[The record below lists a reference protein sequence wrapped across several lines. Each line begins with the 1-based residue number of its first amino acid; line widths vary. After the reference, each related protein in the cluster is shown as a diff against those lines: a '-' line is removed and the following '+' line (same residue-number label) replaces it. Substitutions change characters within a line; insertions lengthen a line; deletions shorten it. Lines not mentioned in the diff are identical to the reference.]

1 MNADTL
7 LTFGIL
13 AAAIALFLSERVRSD
28 LVALLVVAAL
38 GLSGV
43 LTPQQAFSGF
53 GSPAV
58 AIMVSIFV
66 LAEGLRLT
74 GVTDRVGALLLR
86 LGGRSEGRLATVV
99 MLAGAFLA
107 LFMNNTAAA
116 SLLLPA
122 ASSAGRR
129 AGVSLSRLL
138 MPLAFAT
145 ILGGTA
151 TLLTTTN
158 VVVSDILREHGHR
171 GYGLL
176 DFLSMGL
183 PLVAVGVLY
192 MGVLGVRLL
201 PRQSP
206 AEAARTAPPAQG
218 DLVGVY
224 RLGERLFRVRVAPGS
239 PLDGRSL
246 AECGFRELCGA
257 TVVAM
262 ERGGRVSL
270 SPGPADVLRGGDVLL
285 LEGKREDLEQ
295 AEGGQCLVTFETPR
309 PAEEELESE
318 TVAVVEAVLSPRSA
332 LIGKTLAS
340 AQFREKYGMT
350 VLALWRAGKPTRTGI
365 RDLELQFGD
374 ALLLQGPRDRI
385 PVLRAEPDL
394 ILLEAG
400 IAPPRRSAKAGLALG
415 IMVAT
420 LACLL
425 FGWPPAA
432 LVLLVGALVMI
443 FTRVIPADLA
453 YQAIEWRVIFLM
465 AGMLPVSTAMV
476 ESGAAA
482 LLAEGLTRSMGSA
495 GPLALAGASFGLS
508 ALLAQSMSG
517 VAVAAVVAPVA
528 ILAAGN
534 LGMDPRAVGM
544 AVVLGSSMAFAT
556 PLGHP
561 VNLLVMGPGGYRF
574 RDFLKVGT
582 PLIFLLFGVVLAL
595 LPVLWPL
602 TAAP

>member
-58 AIMVSIFV
+58 AIIVSIFV

-86 LGGRSEGRLATVV
+86 LGGKSEGRLAAVV
-99 MLAGAFLA
+99 MMAGSFLA
-107 LFMNNTAAA
+107 LFMNNVAAA

-129 AGVSLSRLL
+129 AGVSLSRIL
-138 MPLAFAT
+138 MPLAFST

-176 DFLSMGL
+176 DFFSMGL
-183 PLVAVGVLY
+183 PLVVVGVAY
-192 MGVLGVRLL
+192 MGLLGVRLL
-201 PRQSP
+201 PKQTP
-206 AEAARTAPPAQG
+206 AEAARAAPPSPG

-224 RLGERLFRVRVAPGS
+224 RLGERLFRVRVASGS

-257 TVVAM
+257 TVVAV

-285 LEGKREDLEQ
+285 LEGRREELEQ
-295 AEGGQCLVTFETPR
+295 AEGAQCLVSFEAPLG
-309 PAEEELESE
+309 PQEDLESE
-318 TVAVVEAVLSPRSA
+318 TIAVVEAVLSPRSA
-332 LIGKTLAS
+332 LIGRTLAG

-350 VLALWRAGKPTRTGI
+350 VLALWRAGKPTRTGL

-374 ALLLQGPRDRI
+374 ALLLQGPRERI

-394 ILLEAG
+394 ILLESG
-400 IAPPRRSAKAGLALG
+400 VAPPRRPAKAGLALG
-415 IMVAT
+415 IMAAT
-420 LACLL
+420 LACLFL
-425 FGWPPAA
+425 GWPPAPLA
-432 LVLLVGALVMI
+432 VLAGALLMI
-443 FTRVIPADLA
+443 FTRVISADLA
-453 YQAIEWRVIFLM
+453 YQAVEWRVIFLM

-476 ESGAAA
+476 QSGAAA
-482 LLAEGLTRSMGSA
+482 LLADGLAGGLGAA
-495 GPLALAGASFGLS
+495 GPLVLAAAAFALS
-508 ALLAQSMSG
+508 ALLSQTMSG

-528 ILAAGN
+528 ILAADS
-534 LGMDPRAVGM
+534 LGVEPRAVGI
-544 AVVLGSSMAFAT
+544 AVVLGCSMTFAT

-582 PLIFLLFGVVLAL
+582 PLILLLFGVAMAL

>member
-58 AIMVSIFV
+58 AIIVSIFV

-86 LGGRSEGRLATVV
+86 LGGKSEGRLAAVV
-99 MLAGAFLA
+99 MLSGSFLA

-183 PLVAVGVLY
+183 PLTVVGIAY

-201 PRQSP
+201 PKQSP
-206 AEAARTAPPAQG
+206 TGAARMAPPVQG

-224 RLGERLFRVRVAPGS
+224 RLGERLFRVRVAPDS

-257 TVVAM
+257 TVVAV

-270 SPGPADVLRGGDVLL
+270 SPGPRDVLRGGDVLL
-285 LEGKREDLEQ
+285 LEGKQEDLER
-295 AEGGQCLVTFETPR
+295 AEGAQCLVSFEASQP
-309 PAEEELESE
+309 PEKELESE

-332 LIGKTLAS
+332 LIGQTLAG

-350 VLALWRAGKPTRTGI
+350 VLALWRAGKPTRTGL

-374 ALLLQGPRDRI
+374 ALLLQGPRERI

-394 ILLEAG
+394 ILLESG
-400 IAPPRRSAKAGLALG
+400 VAPARRPEKAWLALG
-415 IMVAT
+415 IMAAT

-425 FGWPPAA
+425 LGWPPAS
-432 LVLLVGALVMI
+432 LVMLAGALVMI
-443 FTRVIPADLA
+443 FARVISADLA
-453 YQAIEWRVIFLM
+453 YHAIEWRVIFLM

-476 ESGAAA
+476 ESGAAS
-482 LLAEGLTRSMGSA
+482 LLAEGLARGLEAA
-495 GPLALAGASFGLS
+495 GPLALAAGAFGLS
-508 ALLAQSMSG
+508 ALLAQTMSG

-528 ILAAGN
+528 ILAAET
-534 LGMDPRAVGM
+534 LGLEPRAVGM

-574 RDFLKVGT
+574 RDFLKVGG
-582 PLIFLLFGVVLAL
+582 PLIVLLFAVVLAL

-602 TAAP
+602 TAGP